1 MKTFLIA
8 TLTCAALASPT
19 LTAQVQKAQG
29 TLHRTTAPIAGTYSM
44 TTGFELGAPKYR
56 SGPATIF
63 DNTDGIGYYFS
74 TLSDTEEWIDTV
86 AFTATELNGME
97 QINGFEF
104 NYCTLL
110 PGPGT
115 IYSEVRFYNDCI
127 TGAGPTGWAFGGT
140 IQNAACAYG
149 LAGLPGGGGPFGI
162 SCFNINIDLM
172 CGFECSV
179 PQEQTPGGTTD
190 FIGVGWMYFDGVGG
204 GNAGPALG
212 STWTSAGPG
221 TAVPGYGTQDI
232 FELMD
237 LAVVGAE
244 WQGSFFFGGGAKA
257 QANFDLVLYG
267 DGIRDTDV
275 VNEGVPD
282 INDVLCL
289 GSDMEFRS
297 GNAVTWALDDLG
309 GTAVFPSATYAMLV
323 GTNGS
328 SAGYGSTA
336 GPGTTLLV
344 DPGSLVTPPTPL
356 VMSGIVPSVT
366 TPTLPGLPPT
376 IWAQA
381 MGFNG
386 GVGQGNAAEASNAL
400 RHNN

>member
-1 MKTFLIA
+1 
-8 TLTCAALASPT
+8 
-19 LTAQVQKAQG
+19 
-29 TLHRTTAPIAGTYSM
+29 M
-44 TTGFELGAPKYR
+44 TTGFEIGTPTYR

-74 TLSDTEEWIDTV
+74 TLSNTEEWIDTA
-86 AFTATELNGME
+86 AFAATELNGME

-104 NYCTLL
+104 NYCSLL
-110 PGPGT
+110 SGPGT
-115 IYSEVRFYNDCI
+115 VSVEVRFYNDCI
-127 TGAGPTGWAFGGT
+127 TGSGPTGWDSGGT
-140 IQNAACAYG
+140 IQNAACAYA

-190 FIGVGWMYFDGVGG
+190 FVGIGWMYMDSLASGST
-204 GNAGPALG
+204 GPTLG
-212 STWTSAGPG
+212 SLIGQTT
-221 TAVPGYGTQDI
+221 PGYGSQDF

-244 WQGSFFFGGGAKA
+244 HQGTFNFGGKPKA
-257 QANFDLVLYG
+257 QATFDCVLYG
-267 DGIRDTDV
+267 DGILDTDV
-275 VNEGVPD
+275 VNAD
-282 INDVLCL
+282 IPNTSDVLCL
-289 GSDMEFRS
+289 SSDMEFRS

-309 GTAVFPSATYAMLV
+309 GTAIFPSAAYAMLV

-328 SAGYGSTA
+328 SAGFGSLA

-356 VMSGIVPSVT
+356 VMSGVVPAVT
-366 TPTLPGLPPT
+366 TPNLPGLPPT

-386 GVGQGNAAEASNAL
+386 GIGAGNAAEASNAL